1 MRATSNNVKEEGAGV
16 NNSKLIK
23 TVNIIL
29 IICMLGLIIT
39 LMLGHSE
46 AFEHIHKLVGLFF
59 VVFVVIH
66 IVQHWGWVKV
76 NLIRDRD

>member
-1 MRATSNNVKEEGAGV
+1 VK
-16 NNSKLIK
+16 KTKWIK

-29 IICMLGLIIT
+29 IICTLGLTIT
-39 LMLGHSE
+39 LMMGHSE
-46 AFEHIHKLVGLFF
+46 AFKPIHGLVGIFF